1 MANIKQADEINK
13 LKEKLS
19 KIILEYDNLRLVEC
33 VNIENYYMVNFGYI
47 ECKIYK
53 YYIEYL
59 KLKEKL
65 KLIQY
70 YINLKIELNLE
81 EIENSIEEDF
91 AEYNK
96 EFEKKI
102 DNLNKA
108 IDFVQADKL
117 SDEDQSEIK
126 KFYYKIIKKLHP
138 DINPNASEKEKELL
152 DFAIKAYKNGDVE
165 KIRSIYYLI
174 IENKYDDNYLIENF
188 DDTKNKLL
196 NMIKNFE
203 DKIFIIKSSYPY
215 TMKKYLYNENLKRE
229 KIIDLNIT
237 LKRYKDVVDQMK
249 DEISNRLDEM
259 NE

>member
-70 YINLKIELNLE
+70 YINLKIKLNLE
-81 EIENSIEEDF
+81 EIENRIEEDF

-102 DNLNKA
+102 DDLNKA

-138 DINPNASEKEKELL
+138 DVNPDASKKEKELL
-152 DFAIKAYKNGDVE
+152 DFAIKAYKNGEVE
-165 KIRSIYYLI
+165 KIRSIYYLV
-174 IENKYDDNYLIENF
+174 IENKYDDNYLIE
-188 DDTKNKLL
+188 
-196 NMIKNFE
+196 NFE

-215 TMKKYLYNENLKRE
+215 TMKKYLYNENLKQE

-237 LKRYKDVVDQMK
+237 LKRYKDAVDQMK
-249 DEISNRLDEM
+249 NEISNRLDEM